1 MKPRRREKVRRLVP
15 VASYKAIVAG
25 KGQTSG
31 ECLRPSGPNQR
42 PSASLVGG
50 WNICL
55 SGSSEKERSQIRI
68 TGGQWIG
75 SV

>member
-25 KGQTSG
+25 KGQRGG
-31 ECLRPSGPNQR
+31 EWLRPSGPNQR
-42 PSASLVGG
+42 PSASLVGRG
-50 WNICL
+50 DVSL
-55 SGSSEKERSQIRI
+55 AGSSEKGGTQIRI